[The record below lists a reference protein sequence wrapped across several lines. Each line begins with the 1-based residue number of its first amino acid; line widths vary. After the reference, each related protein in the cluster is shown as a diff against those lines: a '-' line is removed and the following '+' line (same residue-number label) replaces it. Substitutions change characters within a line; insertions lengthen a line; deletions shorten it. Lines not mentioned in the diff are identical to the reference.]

1 MSESA
6 AADGT
11 AAVDA
16 GRYLYCL
23 VSLDGAGENEDPPR
37 LDTTGIEG
45 APVTVV
51 ESAAA
56 PVGAVVHPRRE
67 PFDSTDLTKL
77 RDWLLAHQQVVDAA
91 GDRFGTPLPVRFDTV
106 LEGDD
111 DAVAAWLGRNAD
123 QVADAFDEV
132 AGCWEYR
139 VTLSWDSTAF
149 ESEQRATDTQLSAID
164 RRLDRSGDGKRFL
177 LEKQYDQRVREL
189 VRERRAALQS
199 DLVDRLAEQ
208 GRQVTERPVRSDAAA
223 ALDVELDDDAVAQVA
238 LLAPPDRESEIGSS
252 LDEVATTPGVD
263 VRFTGPWPP
272 YTFTTQIT
280 DDA

>member
-1 MSESA
+1 MSKSV
-6 AADGT
+6 AADGP
-11 AAVDA
+11 AV

-23 VSLDGAGENEDPPR
+23 VSLDGACETGDDGSPR

-45 APVTVV
+45 APVRVV

-67 PFDSTDLTKL
+67 PFDSTDLTEL
-77 RDWLLAHQQVVDAA
+77 RDWLLAHQRVVDAA

-123 QVADAFDEV
+123 QIAAAFDDV

-149 ESEQRATDTQLSAID
+149 ESEQRTTDATLSEID
-164 RRLDRSGDGKRFL
+164 SRLDQCGEGKQFL
-177 LEKQYDQRVREL
+177 LEKQYEQRVREL
-189 VRERRAALQS
+189 VRERRAALKS
-199 DLVDRLAEQ
+199 GLVDRLAEES
-208 GRQVTERPVRSDAAA
+208 REVTERPVRSDAAA
-223 ALDVELDDDAVAQVA
+223 SLDVELDDDAVAQVA
-238 LLAPPDRESEIGSS
+238 LLAPPDEESAIGSA
-252 LDEVATTPGVD
+252 LDEVAATPGVD

>member
-1 MSESA
+1 MSESVA
-6 AADGT
+6 TGETTGDA
-11 AAVDA
+11 A

-23 VSLDGAGENEDPPR
+23 VRLDGADETEGPPR

-45 APVTVV
+45 APVDVV
-51 ESAAA
+51 EAAAA

-77 RDWLLAHQQVVDAA
+77 RDWLLAHQRVVEAA

-123 QVADAFDEV
+123 QVADAFDDV

-149 ESEQRATDTQLSAID
+149 ESEQRATDARLSEID
-164 RRLDRSGDGKRFL
+164 RRLDQSGDGKRFL

-189 VRERRAALQS
+189 VRERQAALKS
-199 DLVDRLAEQ
+199 ELVDRLAEESS
-208 GRQVTERPVRSDAAA
+208 QVTERPVQSDAAA
-223 ALDVELDDDAVAQVA
+223 SLGVELDDDAVAQVA
-238 LLAPPDRESEIGSS
+238 LLAPPDRESEVGSV
-252 LDEVATTPGVD
+252 LDEVAATPGVD